1 MTTFLDLDRQS
12 LSVRLAELDPEERR
26 EVLDGVPRKTL
37 DRLVRSWLFE
47 RRANQIAPLVF
58 FILAIMGGRGS
69 GKTRTA
75 TEWITDRVEQGST
88 WINLLSRT
96 HADVRDTMI
105 QGESGLIEVA
115 HRRGIEA
122 EYEVSKRRLWYPDY
136 KAQALIF
143 GAQIPDESRGSQ
155 CETGWADEFSTY
167 PMKTDPAGNTALS
180 NLILT
185 CRLGDD
191 PRLAVSFTPKTR
203 KEVKDLIALGEDE
216 ESQRVA
222 LLKMSLYDNLANL
235 ADVFIEATVGLYAGT
250 RLEAQEIFGEYLDA
264 VEGALWTP
272 ELLDRQRVD
281 DHPILDVIEIGVDP
295 PGETEAECGIV
306 VAGVEA
312 TGERKRAF
320 VLADLSIRGPAE
332 VWAKRVIEAYR
343 LYGATAIVAEVN
355 QGYDM
360 VRACIH
366 AIDREVRVR
375 KVKAHESKRA
385 RAEPVEILYEA
396 GRIFHVGPMSNFLLL
411 EGQMTGWDPNDRK
424 APSPDRMDA
433 LVWVCSDLL
442 GLLNRSKGRASSAA
456 EMRLPEVG
464 SGGGTS
470 WR

>member
-1 MTTFLDLDRQS
+1 VLDLDGQS
-12 LSVRLAELDPEERR
+12 LSVRLAELTPEEREEILEGIPAKLR
-26 EVLDGVPRKTL
+26 E
-37 DRLVRSWLFE
+37 RLVRSWLFE
-47 RRANQIAPLVF
+47 RRANQIPPIVF

-75 TEWITDRVEQGST
+75 TEWVTDRIESGST

-115 HRRGIEA
+115 HRRGIDA

-167 PMKTDPAGNTALS
+167 PLKTDAAGNTALS

-216 ESQRVA
+216 TSERVA

-235 ADVFIEATVGLYAGT
+235 ADVFIEATVGLYQGT
-250 RLEAQEIFGEYLDA
+250 RLEAQEIFGEYLEA

-281 DHPILDVIEIGVDP
+281 DHPVLDVVEVGVDP
-295 PGETEAECGIV
+295 PGETAAECGIV

-312 TGERKRAF
+312 SGSERKRAF

-332 VWAKRVIEAYR
+332 VWAKRAIDAYYF
-343 LYGATAIVAEVN
+343 YGASAIVAETN
-355 QGYDM
+355 QGHDM

-366 AIDREVRVR
+366 AIDRDVRIR
-375 KVKAHESKRA
+375 KVNAHESKRA
-385 RAEPVEILYEA
+385 RAEPVELLYEA
-396 GRIFHVGPMSNFLLL
+396 ARVFHVGSPAAFLLL
-411 EGQMTGWDPNDRK
+411 EGQMTGWDPNDRS

-433 LVWVCSDLL
+433 LVWVISDLL
-442 GLLNRSKGRASSAA
+442 GLLHRRKGRASSAA
-456 EMRLPEVG
+456 DMRLPEVG
-464 SGGGTS
+464 GGTFGNY
-470 WR
+470 R

>member
-1 MTTFLDLDRQS
+1 VLDLDGQS
-12 LSVRLAELDPEERR
+12 LSVRLAELTDEERR
-26 EVLDGVPRKTL
+26 EVLEGIPGKVL
-37 DRLVRSWLFE
+37 DHLVRSWLFE
-47 RRANQIAPLVF
+47 RRRNQIPPEIF
-58 FILAIMGGRGS
+58 FILGIMGGRGS

-75 TEWITDRVEQGST
+75 TEWVTDRVVDGST

-105 QGESGLIEVA
+105 QGESGLIA
-115 HRRGIEA
+115 IANARGIEA

-167 PMKTDPAGNTALS
+167 PLKTDPAGNTALT

-185 CRLGDD
+185 TRLGDD

-216 ESQRVA
+216 SSARVA

-235 ADVFIEATVGLYAGT
+235 SDAFIEATVGLYQGT
-250 RLEAQEIFGEYLDA
+250 RLEAQEILGEYLDA

-281 DHPILDVIEIGVDP
+281 DHPPLDVVEIGVDP

-306 VAGVEA
+306 VAGIEVSNS
-312 TGERKRAF
+312 ERKRAY
-320 VLADLSIRGPAE
+320 VIADLSIRGPAE
-332 VWAKRVIEAYR
+332 VWAHRVIEAYR
-343 LYGATAIVAEVN
+343 FYGASAVIAETN
-355 QGYDM
+355 QGHDM

-366 AIDREVRVR
+366 AIDREIRIR
-375 KVKAHESKRA
+375 KVNAHEGKKA
-385 RAEPVEILYEA
+385 RAEPVELLYEA
-396 GRIFHVGPMSNFLLL
+396 GRIFHVGPISTFLLL
-411 EGQMTGWDPNDRK
+411 EGQMTGWDPNDK
-424 APSPDRMDA
+424 NAPSPDRMDA

-442 GLLNRSKGRASSAA
+442 GLLNRRKGRGSSAA
-456 EMRLPEVG
+456 EMRLPDL
-464 SGGGTS
+464 GGIPGTY
-470 WR
+470 R